1 MCKSLTQLRYAH
13 NNEYFLPSRKATMNE
28 LIPYAVYLVPLVF
41 ILWWY
46 TRGRSRASANS
57 EAVRNESIAAGLTE
71 PPSLHPIIDNVLC
84 CGSGA
89 CVKACPEEAL
99 GIVNGKA
106 VLINPAVCIGHGAC
120 EVACPVSAIQL
131 VFGTEKRG
139 VEIPVVNPDFQSNVS
154 GLYIAGELGGMGLIR
169 KAAEQGSQAIE
180 SIQARLRAK
189 KNTGF
194 DLDVVIV
201 GAGPAGLG
209 AALAASAAKLKYVVL
224 EQENTLGG
232 SILHYPRA
240 KIAMTAP
247 LSLPLV
253 GKVKFTEISKEK
265 LLEFWNGVVTTYK
278 LSVRYSERMTGIKVI
293 AGGFE
298 VATGTQRYRAPIVLL
313 AIGRRGTPRKL
324 GIDGEDLS
332 KVVYRLLEPEQYR
345 GQSVLV
351 VGGGDSAVEAG
362 LALAEVPDTRVTL
375 SYRSDAFSRIKTK
388 NRLRLDQ
395 AVAKRELT
403 VMLSSQVK
411 RLTPLEVI
419 LASGDI
425 ETTLANDVAIVCAG
439 GELPTKLLQAIGV
452 SVESHFGQARR

>member
-1 MCKSLTQLRYAH
+1 
-13 NNEYFLPSRKATMNE
+13 
-28 LIPYAVYLVPLVF
+28 
-41 ILWWY
+41 
-46 TRGRSRASANS
+46 
-57 EAVRNESIAAGLTE
+57 
-71 PPSLHPIIDNVLC
+71 
-84 CGSGA
+84 
-89 CVKACPEEAL
+89 
-99 GIVNGKA
+99 
-106 VLINPAVCIGHGAC
+106 
-120 EVACPVSAIQL
+120 
-131 VFGTEKRG
+131 
-139 VEIPVVNPDFQSNVS
+139 
-154 GLYIAGELGGMGLIR
+154 MGLIR
-169 KAAEQGSQAIE
+169 KAAEQGSQAIA
-180 SIQARLRAK
+180 SIQASL
-189 KNTGF
+189 KNLKPAGMY
-194 DLDVVIV
+194 LDVVIV

-209 AALAASAAKLKYVVL
+209 ASLAATAAKLKYVTL
-224 EQENTLGG
+224 EQESTLGG
-232 SILHYPRA
+232 SVLHYPRA

-247 LSLPLV
+247 LDLPLV

-265 LLEFWNGVVTTYK
+265 LLDFWNGVVATHK
-278 LSVRYSERMTGIKVI
+278 LNIRYSERMTGIKSVD
-293 AGGFE
+293 GGFE
-298 VATGTQRYRAPIVLL
+298 VAAGSQRYRAAVVLL

-324 GIDGEDLS
+324 GVAGEDLS

-395 AVAKRELT
+395 AVAKRALT

-411 RLTPLEVI
+411 RLTPLEVV
-419 LASGDI
+419 LASGNA

>member
-1 MCKSLTQLRYAH
+1 
-13 NNEYFLPSRKATMNE
+13 MNE
-28 LIPYAVYLVPLVF
+28 LFSLAIYLVPLAL

-46 TRGRSRASANS
+46 ARGRSRASADS
-57 EAVRNESIAAGLTE
+57 EAVRDESIAAGLTE

-89 CVKACPEEAL
+89 CVRVCPEQAL
-99 GIVNGKA
+99 GIVRGKA

-139 VEIPVVNPDFQSNVS
+139 VEIPVVNPDFQSNVA

-169 KAAEQGSQAIE
+169 KAAEQGSQAIA
-180 SIQARLRAK
+180 SIQARLRGKRPA
-189 KNTGF
+189 GVEF
-194 DLDVVIV
+194 DVVIV

-209 AALAASAAKLKYVVL
+209 AALAATAANLKYTVL

-232 SILHYPRA
+232 AVLHYPRA

-247 LSLPLV
+247 INLPLV
-253 GKVKFTEISKEK
+253 GRVKWTEISKEK
-265 LLEFWNGVVTTYK
+265 LLDFWNGAVAAHK
-278 LSVRYSERMTGIKVI
+278 LDVRYGERMSGIKNVD
-293 AGGFE
+293 GGFE
-298 VATGTQRYRAPIVLL
+298 VTTGTRSYRGATVLL

-324 GIDGEDLS
+324 GVEGEDLP

-375 SYRSDAFSRIKTK
+375 SYRSEAFSRIKTK
-388 NRLRLDQ
+388 NRIRLDE
-395 AVAKRELT
+395 AIAGRALT
-403 VMLSSQVK
+403 VMLSSQV
-411 RLTPLEVI
+411 RRVTQNGAI
-419 LASGDI
+419 LAIGGT
-425 ETTLANDVAIVCAG
+425 ETTIANDAAIVCAG
-439 GELPTKLLQAIGV
+439 GELPTKLLHSIGIA
-452 SVESHFGQARR
+452 VESHFGQARR